1 MRIKQLVRFLQ
12 YEYSCGTH
20 ATPYIKDALNYY
32 YEKHNKQEME
42 RNKILLNQFK
52 SNKNYSRISLHNG
65 HDFEIALISWDRNA
79 TSGLHQ
85 HYSDCGFILL
95 DGNLFETKYDVNKD
109 LRDTH
114 DIKPGE
120 ISTVAKGLYHNVFN
134 IHTDKSFSLHV
145 YDNRDLFETNYNFVV
160 G

>member
-12 YEYSCGTH
+12 YEYSCGTR